1 MVRLI
6 NFLAKDEIET
16 ALLASISSG
25 KFNDAQE
32 FLEHLIKNYYAE
44 LKFGMAATDIKNEW
58 DQPLTLIDD
67 KTEDMLKGI
76 VREARIL
83 CTLASS
89 KQGEDKKKEYI
100 EIKNLSQ
107 ADTYREN
114 HAGLIYHWQ
123 NRILPIK
130 FILTVLGAMIISKKT
145 AMITLDQLQ
154 EAVIS
159 DTESFRKKIEGFF
172 KYKSRD
178 ATKDDFIFDEKMWP
192 STLTGFPLLITQA
205 PWEKPKAEERKPT
218 QVHRSRKR
226 FCEHFLG
233 RYIDVKKRKT
243 LVHDDKSIMGM
254 AGACFE
260 MGLLEGYKQTT
271 SREIIILPTKLGL
284 AFLCENNPMLNYI
297 YDNKKLPAR
306 RFSKYEKTLFK
317 HHILPRFKLE
327 KEIIAEL
334 FKKKEIESTKEL
346 QKIFQEKQRKFL
358 ENLLQKELDTKIKF
372 TYKQIKDEVME
383 KHTKSLIA
391 DYIHRGHAKKPL
403 IIKELWVELEF
414 RDKGI
419 GKDDQ
424 KKITES
430 FNDWVHYAL
439 VYQKSHVI
447 VMVSRLTELGF
458 CKKSNTKPTT
468 YTFLADDW
476 GDVDRYSAKFK
487 GIESLV

>member
-1 MVRLI
+1 
-6 NFLAKDEIET
+6 
-16 ALLASISSG
+16 
-25 KFNDAQE
+25 
-32 FLEHLIKNYYAE
+32 
-44 LKFGMAATDIKNEW
+44 
-58 DQPLTLIDD
+58 
-67 KTEDMLKGI
+67 
-76 VREARIL
+76 
-83 CTLASS
+83 
-89 KQGEDKKKEYI
+89 
-100 EIKNLSQ
+100 
-107 ADTYREN
+107 
-114 HAGLIYHWQ
+114 
-123 NRILPIK
+123 
-130 FILTVLGAMIISKKT
+130 
-145 AMITLDQLQ
+145 MITLDQLQ

-172 KYKSRD
+172 KYPSRD
-178 ATKDDFIFDEKMWP
+178 STQDDFIFDKKMWR
-192 STLTGFPLLITQA
+192 STLTGFPLLITLA
-205 PWEKPKAEERKPT
+205 PWEKPKDEGRKPT
-218 QVHRSRKR
+218 QIHRSRKR

-260 MGLLEGYKQTT
+260 MGLLKGYKQTT

-306 RFSKYEKTLFK
+306 RFSKYEKALFK

-334 FKKKEIESTKEL
+334 FKKKEIKSTNVL
-346 QKIFQEKQRKFL
+346 QRIFHEKQRKFL
-358 ENLLQKELDTKIKF
+358 EKLLIDELGVKNDTIKF
-372 TYKQIKDEVME
+372 TY
-383 KHTKSLIA
+383 TKPSEPLILES
-391 DYIHRGHAKKPL
+391 DYINLVTENVTVK
-403 IIKELWVELEF
+403 LEF
-414 RDKGI
+414 TNKTVRA
-419 GKDDQ
+419 DDQ

-476 GDVDRYSAKFK
+476 DDVDHYSAKFK

>member
-6 NFLAKDEIET
+6 NFRAEDEIET

-67 KTEDMLKGI
+67 KTEDVLKGI
-76 VREARIL
+76 VREARIHID
-83 CTLASS
+83 SE
-89 KQGEDKKKEYI
+89 EDKGKKYI

-123 NRILPIK
+123 NRIFPIK
-130 FILTVLGAMIISKKT
+130 FILTVLGAMIVTKKT
-145 AMITLDQLQ
+145 AMITLDELQ

-172 KYKSRD
+172 KYPSRD
-178 ATKDDFIFDEKMWP
+178 STQDDFIFDKKMWR
-192 STLTGFPLLITQA
+192 STLTGFPLLITPA
-205 PWEKPKAEERKPT
+205 PWEKPKDEGRKPT
-218 QVHRSRKR
+218 QIHRSRKR

-260 MGLLEGYKQTT
+260 MGLLKGYKQTT

-306 RFSKYEKTLFK
+306 RFSKYEKALFK

-334 FKKKEIESTKEL
+334 FKKKEIESTNEL
-346 QKIFQEKQRKFL
+346 QRIFHEKQRKFL
-358 ENLLQKELDTKIKF
+358 EKLLVDELGVKKDTIKF
-372 TYKQIKDEVME
+372 TY
-383 KHTKSLIA
+383 TKPSEPLILES
-391 DYIHRGHAKKPL
+391 DYINLVEEKTTAK
-403 IIKELWVELEF
+403 LEF
-414 RDKGI
+414 TNKTVRA
-419 GKDDQ
+419 DDQ

-458 CKKSNTKPTT
+458 CKKSNTKPTIF
-468 YTFLADDW
+468 TFLADDW
-476 GDVDRYSAKFK
+476 ADVDRHSARFK
-487 GIESLV
+487 EIESLV

>member
-6 NFLAKDEIET
+6 NFRAEDEIET
-16 ALLASISSG
+16 ALLAGQRMG
-25 KFNDAQE
+25 KFKDAQE

-67 KTEDMLKGI
+67 KTKDMLKKI
-76 VREARIL
+76 VLEAHNHID
-83 CTLASS
+83 SE
-89 KQGEDKKKEYI
+89 EDKEKKYQ

-130 FILTVLGAMIISKKT
+130 FILTVLGAMIVTKKT

-159 DTESFRKKIEGFF
+159 DTESFRKKVEGFF

-178 ATKDDFIFDEKMWP
+178 STKDDLILDEKTWP
-192 STLTGFPLLITQA
+192 SILTGFPLLITPA
-205 PWEKPKAEERKPT
+205 PWEKPKAEGRKPT

-233 RYIDVKKRKT
+233 RHIDVKRRKT
-243 LVHDDKSIMGM
+243 WFHDEKPIMGM

-260 MGLLEGYKQTT
+260 MGLLKGYKQTT

-297 YDNKKLPAR
+297 YDNKKLPRR
-306 RFSKYEKTLFK
+306 RFSKYEKALFK
-317 HHILPRFKLE
+317 HHILPRFELE
-327 KEIIAEL
+327 KEIIDDL
-334 FKKKEIESTKEL
+334 FKKKEIKSTKEL

-358 ENLLQKELDTKIKF
+358 ENLLQKEHRIKTEF
-372 TYKQIKDEVME
+372 VYKR
-383 KHTKSLIA
+383 LNA
-391 DYIHRGHAKKPL
+391 DGTE
-403 IIKELWVELEF
+403 IIDDKNYDWVELDF
-414 RDKGI
+414 RDTGI
-419 GKDDQ
+419 GKDEQ
-424 KKITES
+424 EKIMKS

-476 GDVDRYSAKFK
+476 ADIEHHSARFK
-487 GIESLV
+487 EIESLV

>member
-6 NFLAKDEIET
+6 NFRAEDEIET

-67 KTEDMLKGI
+67 KTEDVLKGI
-76 VREARIL
+76 VREARSHID
-83 CTLASS
+83 SE
-89 KQGEDKKKEYI
+89 EDKGKKYI

-130 FILTVLGAMIISKKT
+130 FILTVLGAMIVTKKT
-145 AMITLDQLQ
+145 AMITLDELQ

-172 KYKSRD
+172 KYPSRD
-178 ATKDDFIFDEKMWP
+178 STQDDFIFDKKMWR

-205 PWEKPKAEERKPT
+205 PWEKPKAEGRKPT

-260 MGLLEGYKQTT
+260 MGLLKGYKQTT

-306 RFSKYEKTLFK
+306 RFSKYEKALFK

-334 FKKKEIESTKEL
+334 FKKKEIKSTNEL
-346 QKIFQEKQRKFL
+346 QRIFHEKQRKFL
-358 ENLLQKELDTKIKF
+358 EKLLVDELGVKKDTIKF
-372 TYKQIKDEVME
+372 TY
-383 KHTKSLIA
+383 TKPSEPSILES
-391 DYIHRGHAKKPL
+391 DYINLVEEKTTAK
-403 IIKELWVELEF
+403 LEF
-414 RDKGI
+414 TNKTVRA
-419 GKDDQ
+419 DDQ

-458 CKKSNTKPTT
+458 CKKSNTKPTIF
-468 YTFLADDW
+468 TFLADDW
-476 GDVDRYSAKFK
+476 ADVDRHSARFK
-487 GIESLV
+487 EIESLV

>member
-6 NFLAKDEIET
+6 NFRAEDEIET

-32 FLEHLIKNYYAE
+32 FLEHLVKNYYAE

-67 KTEDMLKGI
+67 KTEDVLKGI
-76 VREARIL
+76 VREAYSHIDNE
-83 CTLASS
+83 
-89 KQGEDKKKEYI
+89 EDKGKKYI

-123 NRILPIK
+123 NRIFPIK
-130 FILTVLGAMIISKKT
+130 FILTVLGAMIVTKKT
-145 AMITLDQLQ
+145 AMITLDELQ

-172 KYKSRD
+172 KYPSRD
-178 ATKDDFIFDEKMWP
+178 STQDDFIFDKKMWR
-192 STLTGFPLLITQA
+192 STLTGFPLLITPA
-205 PWEKPKAEERKPT
+205 PWEKPKDEGRKPT
-218 QVHRSRKR
+218 QIHRSRKR

-260 MGLLEGYKQTT
+260 MGLLKGYKQNT

-306 RFSKYEKTLFK
+306 RFSKYEKALFK

-334 FKKKEIESTKEL
+334 FKKKEIKSTNEL
-346 QKIFQEKQRKFL
+346 QRIFHEKQRKFL
-358 ENLLQKELDTKIKF
+358 EKLLVDELGVKKDTIKF
-372 TYKQIKDEVME
+372 TYTEPSE
-383 KHTKSLIA
+383 PLILEN
-391 DYIHRGHAKKPL
+391 DYINLVEEKTTAK
-403 IIKELWVELEF
+403 LEF
-414 RDKGI
+414 TNKTVRA
-419 GKDDQ
+419 DDQ

-458 CKKSNTKPTT
+458 CKKSNTKPTIF
-468 YTFLADDW
+468 TFLADDW
-476 GDVDRYSAKFK
+476 ADVDRHSARFK
-487 GIESLV
+487 EIESLV

>member
-6 NFLAKDEIET
+6 NFRAEDEIET

-67 KTEDMLKGI
+67 KTEDVLKGI
-76 VREARIL
+76 VREARSHID
-83 CTLASS
+83 SEEN
-89 KQGEDKKKEYI
+89 KGKKYI

-130 FILTVLGAMIISKKT
+130 FILTVLGAMIITKKT
-145 AMITLDQLQ
+145 AMITIDQLQ

-172 KYKSRD
+172 KYPSRD
-178 ATKDDFIFDEKMWP
+178 STQDDFIFDKKMWR
-192 STLTGFPLLITQA
+192 STLTGFPLLITPA
-205 PWEKPKAEERKPT
+205 PWEKPKDEGRKPT
-218 QVHRSRKR
+218 QIHRSRKR

-260 MGLLEGYKQTT
+260 MGLLKGYKQTT

-306 RFSKYEKTLFK
+306 RFSKYEKALFK
-317 HHILPRFKLE
+317 HYILPRFKLE

-334 FKKKEIESTKEL
+334 FKKKEIKSTNEL
-346 QKIFQEKQRKFL
+346 QRIFHEKQRKFL
-358 ENLLQKELDTKIKF
+358 EKLLVDELGVKKDTIKF
-372 TYKQIKDEVME
+372 TYTKPSEPSIQESDHINLIEE
-383 KHTKSLIA
+383 KTT
-391 DYIHRGHAKKPL
+391 AK
-403 IIKELWVELEF
+403 LEF
-414 RDKGI
+414 TNKTVRA
-419 GKDDQ
+419 DDQ

-458 CKKSNTKPTT
+458 CKKSNTKPTIF
-468 YTFLADDW
+468 TFLADDW
-476 GDVDRYSAKFK
+476 ADVDRHSARFK

>member
-6 NFLAKDEIET
+6 NFRAEDEIET

-67 KTEDMLKGI
+67 KTEDVLKGI
-76 VREARIL
+76 VREAHSHID
-83 CTLASS
+83 SEEN
-89 KQGEDKKKEYI
+89 KGKKYI

-123 NRILPIK
+123 NRIFPIK
-130 FILTVLGAMIISKKT
+130 FILTVLGAMIVTKKT
-145 AMITLDQLQ
+145 AMITLDELQ

-172 KYKSRD
+172 KYPSRD
-178 ATKDDFIFDEKMWP
+178 STQDDFIFDKKMWR
-192 STLTGFPLLITQA
+192 STLTGFPLLITPA
-205 PWEKPKAEERKPT
+205 PWEKPKDEGRKPT
-218 QVHRSRKR
+218 QIHRSRKR

-306 RFSKYEKTLFK
+306 RFSKYEKALFK

-346 QKIFQEKQRKFL
+346 QKIFQ
-358 ENLLQKELDTKIKF
+358 
-372 TYKQIKDEVME
+372 
-383 KHTKSLIA
+383 S
-391 DYIHRGHAKKPL
+391 
-403 IIKELWVELEF
+403 
-414 RDKGI
+414 
-419 GKDDQ
+419 
-424 KKITES
+424 
-430 FNDWVHYAL
+430 
-439 VYQKSHVI
+439 
-447 VMVSRLTELGF
+447 
-458 CKKSNTKPTT
+458 
-468 YTFLADDW
+468 
-476 GDVDRYSAKFK
+476 
-487 GIESLV
+487 

>member
-6 NFLAKDEIET
+6 NFRAEDEIET

-67 KTEDMLKGI
+67 KTEDVLKGI
-76 VREARIL
+76 VREARSHID
-83 CTLASS
+83 SEEN
-89 KQGEDKKKEYI
+89 KGKKYI

-130 FILTVLGAMIISKKT
+130 FILTVLGAMIVTKKT
-145 AMITLDQLQ
+145 AMITLDELQ

-172 KYKSRD
+172 KYPSRD
-178 ATKDDFIFDEKMWP
+178 STQDDFIFDKKMWR
-192 STLTGFPLLITQA
+192 STLTGFPLLITPA
-205 PWEKPKAEERKPT
+205 PWEKPKDEGRKPT
-218 QVHRSRKR
+218 QIHRSRKR

-260 MGLLEGYKQTT
+260 MGLLKGYKQTT

-334 FKKKEIESTKEL
+334 FKKKEIKSTNEL
-346 QKIFQEKQRKFL
+346 QRIFHEKQRKFL
-358 ENLLQKELDTKIKF
+358 EKLLVDELGVKKDTIKF
-372 TYKQIKDEVME
+372 TY
-383 KHTKSLIA
+383 TKPSEPSILES
-391 DYIHRGHAKKPL
+391 DYINLVTENVTVK
-403 IIKELWVELEF
+403 LEF
-414 RDKGI
+414 TNKAVRADA
-419 GKDDQ
+419 Q

-430 FNDWVHYAL
+430 FNDWVYYAL

-458 CKKSNTKPTT
+458 CKKSNTKPTIF
-468 YTFLADDW
+468 TFLADDW
-476 GDVDRYSAKFK
+476 ADVDRHSAKFK

>member
-6 NFLAKDEIET
+6 NFRAEDEIET

-67 KTEDMLKGI
+67 KTEDVLKGI
-76 VREARIL
+76 VREARSHID
-83 CTLASS
+83 SE
-89 KQGEDKKKEYI
+89 EDKGKKYI

-130 FILTVLGAMIISKKT
+130 FILTVLGAMIVTKKT
-145 AMITLDQLQ
+145 AMITLDELQ

-172 KYKSRD
+172 KYPSRD
-178 ATKDDFIFDEKMWP
+178 STQDDFIFDKKMWR
-192 STLTGFPLLITQA
+192 STLTGFPLLITPA
-205 PWEKPKAEERKPT
+205 PWEKPKDEGRKPT
-218 QVHRSRKR
+218 QIHRSRKR

-260 MGLLEGYKQTT
+260 MGLLKGYKQTT

-306 RFSKYEKTLFK
+306 RFSKYEKALFK

-334 FKKKEIESTKEL
+334 FKKKEIKSTNEL
-346 QKIFQEKQRKFL
+346 QRIFHEKQRKFL
-358 ENLLQKELDTKIKF
+358 EKLLVDELGVKKDTIKF
-372 TYKQIKDEVME
+372 TY
-383 KHTKSLIA
+383 TKPSEPLILES
-391 DYIHRGHAKKPL
+391 DYINLVEEKTTAK
-403 IIKELWVELEF
+403 LEF
-414 RDKGI
+414 TNKTVRA
-419 GKDDQ
+419 DDQ

-458 CKKSNTKPTT
+458 CKKSNTKPTIF
-468 YTFLADDW
+468 TFLADDW
-476 GDVDRYSAKFK
+476 ADVDRHSAKFK

>member
-6 NFLAKDEIET
+6 NFRAEDEIET

-67 KTEDMLKGI
+67 KTEDVLKGI
-76 VREARIL
+76 VREAHSHIDNE
-83 CTLASS
+83 
-89 KQGEDKKKEYI
+89 EDKGKKYI

-130 FILTVLGAMIISKKT
+130 FILTVLGAMIVTKKT
-145 AMITLDQLQ
+145 AMITLDELQ

-172 KYKSRD
+172 KYPSRD
-178 ATKDDFIFDEKMWP
+178 STQDDFIFDKKMWR
-192 STLTGFPLLITQA
+192 STLTGFPLLITPA
-205 PWEKPKAEERKPT
+205 PWEKPKDEGRKPT
-218 QVHRSRKR
+218 QIHRSRKR

-260 MGLLEGYKQTT
+260 MGLLKGYKQTT

-306 RFSKYEKTLFK
+306 RFSKYEKALFK

-334 FKKKEIESTKEL
+334 FKKKEIKSTNEL
-346 QKIFQEKQRKFL
+346 QRIFHEKQRKFL
-358 ENLLQKELDTKIKF
+358 EKLLVDELGVKKDTIKF
-372 TYKQIKDEVME
+372 TY
-383 KHTKSLIA
+383 TKPSEPLILES
-391 DYIHRGHAKKPL
+391 DYINLIEEKTTAK
-403 IIKELWVELEF
+403 LEF
-414 RDKGI
+414 TNKTVRA
-419 GKDDQ
+419 DDQ

-458 CKKSNTKPTT
+458 CKKSNTKPTIF
-468 YTFLADDW
+468 TFLADDW
-476 GDVDRYSAKFK
+476 ADVDRHSARFK

>member
-6 NFLAKDEIET
+6 NFRAEDEIET

-67 KTEDMLKGI
+67 KTEDVLKGI
-76 VREARIL
+76 VREAHSHID
-83 CTLASS
+83 S
-89 KQGEDKKKEYI
+89 EEKKGKKYI

-130 FILTVLGAMIISKKT
+130 FILTVLGAMIVTKKT
-145 AMITLDQLQ
+145 AMITLDELQ

-172 KYKSRD
+172 KYPSRD
-178 ATKDDFIFDEKMWP
+178 STQDDFIFDKKMWR
-192 STLTGFPLLITQA
+192 STLTGFPLLITPA
-205 PWEKPKAEERKPT
+205 PWEKPKDEGRKPT
-218 QVHRSRKR
+218 QIHRSRKR

-260 MGLLEGYKQTT
+260 MGLLKGYKQTT

-306 RFSKYEKTLFK
+306 RFSKYEKVLFK

-334 FKKKEIESTKEL
+334 FKKKEIESTNEL
-346 QKIFQEKQRKFL
+346 QRIFHEKQRKFL
-358 ENLLQKELDTKIKF
+358 EELLVDELGVKKDTIKF
-372 TYKQIKDEVME
+372 TY
-383 KHTKSLIA
+383 TKPSEPSILES
-391 DYIHRGHAKKPL
+391 DYINLVEEKTTAK
-403 IIKELWVELEF
+403 LEF
-414 RDKGI
+414 TNKTVRA
-419 GKDDQ
+419 DDQ

-430 FNDWVHYAL
+430 FNDWFHYAL

-458 CKKSNTKPTT
+458 CKKSNTKPTIF
-468 YTFLADDW
+468 TFLADDW
-476 GDVDRYSAKFK
+476 ADVDRHSARFK

>member
-6 NFLAKDEIET
+6 NFRAEDEIET

-67 KTEDMLKGI
+67 KTEDVLKGI
-76 VREARIL
+76 VREARSHID
-83 CTLASS
+83 SEEN
-89 KQGEDKKKEYI
+89 KGKKYI

-130 FILTVLGAMIISKKT
+130 FILTVLGAMIVTKKT
-145 AMITLDQLQ
+145 AMITIDQLQ

-172 KYKSRD
+172 KYPSRD
-178 ATKDDFIFDEKMWP
+178 STQDDFIFDKKMWR
-192 STLTGFPLLITQA
+192 STLTGFPLLITPA
-205 PWEKPKAEERKPT
+205 PWEKPKDEGRKPT
-218 QVHRSRKR
+218 QIHRSRKR

-260 MGLLEGYKQTT
+260 MGLLKGYKQTT

-306 RFSKYEKTLFK
+306 RFSKYEKALFK

-334 FKKKEIESTKEL
+334 FKKKEIKSTNEL
-346 QKIFQEKQRKFL
+346 QRIFHEKQRKFL
-358 ENLLQKELDTKIKF
+358 EKLLVDELGVKKDTIKF
-372 TYKQIKDEVME
+372 TY
-383 KHTKSLIA
+383 TKPSEPSILES
-391 DYIHRGHAKKPL
+391 DYINLIEEKTTAK
-403 IIKELWVELEF
+403 LEF
-414 RDKGI
+414 TNKTVRA
-419 GKDDQ
+419 DDQ

-458 CKKSNTKPTT
+458 CKKSNTKPTIF
-468 YTFLADDW
+468 TFLADDW
-476 GDVDRYSAKFK
+476 ADVDRHSAKFK
-487 GIESLV
+487 EIESLV

>member
-6 NFLAKDEIET
+6 NFRAEDEIET

-67 KTEDMLKGI
+67 KTEDVLKGI
-76 VREARIL
+76 VREARSHID
-83 CTLASS
+83 SE
-89 KQGEDKKKEYI
+89 EDKGKKYI

-130 FILTVLGAMIISKKT
+130 FILTVLGAMIVTKKT
-145 AMITLDQLQ
+145 AMITLDELQ

-172 KYKSRD
+172 KYPSRD
-178 ATKDDFIFDEKMWP
+178 STQDDFIFDKKMWR
-192 STLTGFPLLITQA
+192 STLTGFPLLITPA
-205 PWEKPKAEERKPT
+205 PWEKPKDEGRKPT
-218 QVHRSRKR
+218 QIHRSRKR

-260 MGLLEGYKQTT
+260 MGLLKGYKQTT

-306 RFSKYEKTLFK
+306 RFSKYEKALFK

-334 FKKKEIESTKEL
+334 FKKKEIKSTNEL
-346 QKIFQEKQRKFL
+346 QRIFHEKQRKFL
-358 ENLLQKELDTKIKF
+358 EKLLVDELGVKKDTIKF
-372 TYKQIKDEVME
+372 TY
-383 KHTKSLIA
+383 TKPSEPLILES
-391 DYIHRGHAKKPL
+391 DYINLVEEKTTAK
-403 IIKELWVELEF
+403 LEF
-414 RDKGI
+414 TNKTVRA
-419 GKDDQ
+419 DDQ

-430 FNDWVHYAL
+430 FNDCVHYAL

-458 CKKSNTKPTT
+458 CKKSNTKPTIF
-468 YTFLADDW
+468 TFLADDW
-476 GDVDRYSAKFK
+476 ADVDRHSARFK
-487 GIESLV
+487 EIESLV

>member
-6 NFLAKDEIET
+6 NFRAEDEIET

-67 KTEDMLKGI
+67 KTEDVLKGI
-76 VREARIL
+76 VREARGHID
-83 CTLASS
+83 SEEN
-89 KQGEDKKKEYI
+89 KGKKYI

-123 NRILPIK
+123 NRIFPIK
-130 FILTVLGAMIISKKT
+130 FILTVLGAMIVTKKT
-145 AMITLDQLQ
+145 AMITLDELQ

-159 DTESFRKKIEGFF
+159 DTESFRKKIEGFY
-172 KYKSRD
+172 KYPSID
-178 ATKDDFIFDEKMWP
+178 STQDDFTFDKKMWR
-192 STLTGFPLLITQA
+192 SALTGFPLLITPA
-205 PWEKPKAEERKPT
+205 PWEKPKDEGRKPT
-218 QVHRSRKR
+218 QIHRSRKR

-260 MGLLEGYKQTT
+260 MGLLKGYKQTT

-334 FKKKEIESTKEL
+334 FKKKEIKSTKEL

-358 ENLLQKELDTKIKF
+358 EKLLIDELGVKKDTIKF
-372 TYKQIKDEVME
+372 TYTKTSGASILESRHINLITE
-383 KHTKSLIA
+383 KVV
-391 DYIHRGHAKKPL
+391 AK
-403 IIKELWVELEF
+403 LEF
-414 RDKGI
+414 RDKEI

-430 FNDWVHYAL
+430 FNDWVRYAL

-458 CKKSNTKPTT
+458 CKKSNTKPTIF
-468 YTFLADDW
+468 TFLADDW
-476 GDVDRYSAKFK
+476 ADVDRHSARFK

>member
-6 NFLAKDEIET
+6 NFRAEDEIET

-67 KTEDMLKGI
+67 KTEDVLKGI
-76 VREARIL
+76 VREARSHID
-83 CTLASS
+83 SE
-89 KQGEDKKKEYI
+89 EDKGKKYI

-130 FILTVLGAMIISKKT
+130 FILTVLGAMIVTKKT
-145 AMITLDQLQ
+145 AMITIDQLQ

-172 KYKSRD
+172 KYPSRD
-178 ATKDDFIFDEKMWP
+178 STQDDFIFDKKMWR
-192 STLTGFPLLITQA
+192 STLTGFPLLITPA
-205 PWEKPKAEERKPT
+205 PWEKPKDEGRKPT
-218 QVHRSRKR
+218 QIHRSRKR

-260 MGLLEGYKQTT
+260 MGLLKGYKQTT

-334 FKKKEIESTKEL
+334 FKKKEIKSTNEL
-346 QKIFQEKQRKFL
+346 QRIFHEKQRKFL
-358 ENLLQKELDTKIKF
+358 EKLLVDELGVKKDTIKF
-372 TYKQIKDEVME
+372 TY
-383 KHTKSLIA
+383 TKPSEPLILES
-391 DYIHRGHAKKPL
+391 DYINLIEEKTTAK
-403 IIKELWVELEF
+403 LEF
-414 RDKGI
+414 TNKTVRA
-419 GKDDQ
+419 DDQ

-458 CKKSNTKPTT
+458 CKKSNTKPTIF
-468 YTFLADDW
+468 TFLADDW
-476 GDVDRYSAKFK
+476 ADVDRHSARFK
-487 GIESLV
+487 EIESLV

>member
-6 NFLAKDEIET
+6 NFRAEDEIET

-67 KTEDMLKGI
+67 KTEDVLKGI
-76 VREARIL
+76 VREAYSHIDNE
-83 CTLASS
+83 
-89 KQGEDKKKEYI
+89 EDKGKKYI

-130 FILTVLGAMIISKKT
+130 FILTVLGAMIVTKKT
-145 AMITLDQLQ
+145 AMITLDELQ

-172 KYKSRD
+172 KYPSRD
-178 ATKDDFIFDEKMWP
+178 STQDDFIFDKKMWR
-192 STLTGFPLLITQA
+192 STLTGFPLLITPA
-205 PWEKPKAEERKPT
+205 PWEKPKDEGRKPT
-218 QVHRSRKR
+218 QIHRSRKR

-233 RYIDVKKRKT
+233 RYIDIKKRKT

-260 MGLLEGYKQTT
+260 MGLLKGYKQTT

-334 FKKKEIESTKEL
+334 FKKKEIKSTNEL
-346 QKIFQEKQRKFL
+346 QRIFHEKQRKFL
-358 ENLLQKELDTKIKF
+358 EKLLIDELGVKNDTIKF
-372 TYKQIKDEVME
+372 TY
-383 KHTKSLIA
+383 TKPSEPLILES
-391 DYIHRGHAKKPL
+391 DYINLVEEKTTAK
-403 IIKELWVELEF
+403 LEF
-414 RDKGI
+414 TNKTVRA
-419 GKDDQ
+419 DDQ

-476 GDVDRYSAKFK
+476 GSVDRYSAKFK

>member
-6 NFLAKDEIET
+6 NFRAEDEIET

-67 KTEDMLKGI
+67 KTEDVLKGI
-76 VREARIL
+76 VREARGHID
-83 CTLASS
+83 SEEN
-89 KQGEDKKKEYI
+89 KGKKYI

-123 NRILPIK
+123 NRIFPIK
-130 FILTVLGAMIISKKT
+130 FILTVLGAMIVTKKT
-145 AMITLDQLQ
+145 AMITLDELQ

-172 KYKSRD
+172 KYPSRD
-178 ATKDDFIFDEKMWP
+178 STQDDFIFDKKMWR
-192 STLTGFPLLITQA
+192 STLTGFPLLITPA
-205 PWEKPKAEERKPT
+205 PWEKPKDEGRKPT
-218 QVHRSRKR
+218 QIHRSRKR

-260 MGLLEGYKQTT
+260 MGLLKGYKQTT

-297 YDNKKLPAR
+297 YDDKKLPAR
-306 RFSKYEKTLFK
+306 RFSKYEKALFK

-334 FKKKEIESTKEL
+334 FKKKEIESTNEL
-346 QKIFQEKQRKFL
+346 QRIFHEKQRKFL
-358 ENLLQKELDTKIKF
+358 EKLLIDELGVKKDTIKF
-372 TYKQIKDEVME
+372 TYTKTSGASILESRHINLITE
-383 KHTKSLIA
+383 KVV
-391 DYIHRGHAKKPL
+391 AK
-403 IIKELWVELEF
+403 LEF
-414 RDKGI
+414 RDKEI

-430 FNDWVHYAL
+430 FNDWVRYAL

-458 CKKSNTKPTT
+458 CKKSNTKPTIF
-468 YTFLADDW
+468 TFLADDW
-476 GDVDRYSAKFK
+476 ADVDRHSARFK
-487 GIESLV
+487 EIESLV

>member
-6 NFLAKDEIET
+6 NFRAEDEIET

-67 KTEDMLKGI
+67 KTEDVLKGI
-76 VREARIL
+76 VREARSHID
-83 CTLASS
+83 SE
-89 KQGEDKKKEYI
+89 EDKGKKYI

-130 FILTVLGAMIISKKT
+130 FILTVLGAMIVTKKT
-145 AMITLDQLQ
+145 AMITIDQLQ

-172 KYKSRD
+172 KYPSRD
-178 ATKDDFIFDEKMWP
+178 STQDDFIFDKKMWR
-192 STLTGFPLLITQA
+192 STLTGFPLLITPA
-205 PWEKPKAEERKPT
+205 PWEKPKDEGRKPT
-218 QVHRSRKR
+218 QIHRSRKR

-260 MGLLEGYKQTT
+260 MGLLKGYKQTT

-306 RFSKYEKTLFK
+306 RFSKYEKALFK

-334 FKKKEIESTKEL
+334 FKKKEIKSTNEL
-346 QKIFQEKQRKFL
+346 QRIFHEKQRKFL
-358 ENLLQKELDTKIKF
+358 EKLLVDELGVKKDTIKF
-372 TYKQIKDEVME
+372 TY
-383 KHTKSLIA
+383 TKPSEPLILES
-391 DYIHRGHAKKPL
+391 DYINLIEEKTTAK
-403 IIKELWVELEF
+403 LEF
-414 RDKGI
+414 TNKTVRA
-419 GKDDQ
+419 DDQ

-458 CKKSNTKPTT
+458 CKKSNTKPTIF
-468 YTFLADDW
+468 TFLADDW
-476 GDVDRYSAKFK
+476 ADVDRHSARFK
-487 GIESLV
+487 EIESLV

>member
-6 NFLAKDEIET
+6 NFRAEDEIET

-67 KTEDMLKGI
+67 KTEDVLKGI
-76 VREARIL
+76 VREARSHID
-83 CTLASS
+83 SEEN
-89 KQGEDKKKEYI
+89 KGEKYI

-123 NRILPIK
+123 NRIFPIK
-130 FILTVLGAMIISKKT
+130 FILTVLGAMIVTRKT

-172 KYKSRD
+172 KYRD
-178 ATKDDFIFDEKMWP
+178 STQDDFIFDKKMWR
-192 STLTGFPLLITQA
+192 STLTGFPLLITPA
-205 PWEKPKAEERKPT
+205 PWEKPKDEGRKPT
-218 QVHRSRKR
+218 QIHRSRKR

-233 RYIDVKKRKT
+233 RHIDVKKRKT

-260 MGLLEGYKQTT
+260 MGLLKGYKQTT

-306 RFSKYEKTLFK
+306 RFSKYEKALFK

-334 FKKKEIESTKEL
+334 FKKKEIESTNEL
-346 QKIFQEKQRKFL
+346 QRIFHEKQRKFL
-358 ENLLQKELDTKIKF
+358 EKLLVDELGVKKDTIKF
-372 TYKQIKDEVME
+372 TY
-383 KHTKSLIA
+383 TKPSDDRSRILEN
-391 DYIHRGHAKKPL
+391 DYINLVEEKTTAK
-403 IIKELWVELEF
+403 LEF
-414 RDKGI
+414 TNKTVRADA
-419 GKDDQ
+419 Q

-458 CKKSNTKPTT
+458 CKKSNTKPTIF
-468 YTFLADDW
+468 TFLADDW
-476 GDVDRYSAKFK
+476 ADVDRHSARFK
-487 GIESLV
+487 EIESLV

>member
-6 NFLAKDEIET
+6 NFRAEDEIET

-67 KTEDMLKGI
+67 KTEDVLKGI
-76 VREARIL
+76 VREARSHID
-83 CTLASS
+83 SEEN
-89 KQGEDKKKEYI
+89 KGKKYI

-130 FILTVLGAMIISKKT
+130 FILTVLGAMIVTKKT
-145 AMITLDQLQ
+145 AMITLDELQ

-172 KYKSRD
+172 KYPSRD
-178 ATKDDFIFDEKMWP
+178 STQDDFIFDKKMWR
-192 STLTGFPLLITQA
+192 STLTGFPLLITPA
-205 PWEKPKAEERKPT
+205 PWEKPKDEGRKPT
-218 QVHRSRKR
+218 QIHRSRKR

-233 RYIDVKKRKT
+233 RHIDVKKRKT

-260 MGLLEGYKQTT
+260 MGLLKGYKQTT

-306 RFSKYEKTLFK
+306 RFSKYEKALFK

-334 FKKKEIESTKEL
+334 FKKKEIKSTNEL
-346 QKIFQEKQRKFL
+346 QRIFHEKQRKFL
-358 ENLLQKELDTKIKF
+358 EKLLVDELGVKKDTIKF
-372 TYKQIKDEVME
+372 TY
-383 KHTKSLIA
+383 TKPSEPLILEN
-391 DYIHRGHAKKPL
+391 DYINLVEEKTTAK
-403 IIKELWVELEF
+403 LEF
-414 RDKGI
+414 TNKTVRA
-419 GKDDQ
+419 DDQ

-476 GDVDRYSAKFK
+476 GSVDRYSAKFK

>member
-6 NFLAKDEIET
+6 NFRAEDEIET

-67 KTEDMLKGI
+67 KTEDVLKGI
-76 VREARIL
+76 VREARSHID
-83 CTLASS
+83 SE
-89 KQGEDKKKEYI
+89 EDKGKKYI

-130 FILTVLGAMIISKKT
+130 FILTVLGAMIVTKKT
-145 AMITLDQLQ
+145 AMITLDELQ

-172 KYKSRD
+172 KYPSRD
-178 ATKDDFIFDEKMWP
+178 STQDDFIFDKKMWR
-192 STLTGFPLLITQA
+192 STLTGFPLLITPA
-205 PWEKPKAEERKPT
+205 PWEKPKDEGRKPT
-218 QVHRSRKR
+218 QIHRSRKR

-260 MGLLEGYKQTT
+260 MGLLKGYKQTT

-306 RFSKYEKTLFK
+306 RFSKYEKALFK

-334 FKKKEIESTKEL
+334 FKKKEIESTNEL
-346 QKIFQEKQRKFL
+346 QRIFHEKQRKFL
-358 ENLLQKELDTKIKF
+358 EKLLVDELGVKKDTIKF
-372 TYKQIKDEVME
+372 TY
-383 KHTKSLIA
+383 TKPSEPLILES
-391 DYIHRGHAKKPL
+391 DYINLVEEKTTAK
-403 IIKELWVELEF
+403 LEF
-414 RDKGI
+414 TNKTVRA
-419 GKDDQ
+419 DDQ

-458 CKKSNTKPTT
+458 CKKSNTKPTIF
-468 YTFLADDW
+468 TFLADDW
-476 GDVDRYSAKFK
+476 ADVDRHSARFK

>member
-6 NFLAKDEIET
+6 NFRAEDEIET

-67 KTEDMLKGI
+67 KTEDVLKGI
-76 VREARIL
+76 VREARSHID
-83 CTLASS
+83 SE
-89 KQGEDKKKEYI
+89 EDKGKKYI

-130 FILTVLGAMIISKKT
+130 FILTVLGAMIITKKT
-145 AMITLDQLQ
+145 AMITIDQLQ

-172 KYKSRD
+172 KYPSRD
-178 ATKDDFIFDEKMWP
+178 STQDDFIFDKKMWR
-192 STLTGFPLLITQA
+192 STLTGFPLLITPA
-205 PWEKPKAEERKPT
+205 PWEKPKDEGRKPT
-218 QVHRSRKR
+218 QIHRSRKR

-260 MGLLEGYKQTT
+260 MGLLKGYKQTT

-306 RFSKYEKTLFK
+306 RFSKYEKALFK

-334 FKKKEIESTKEL
+334 FKKKEIKSTNEL
-346 QKIFQEKQRKFL
+346 QRIFHEKQRKFL
-358 ENLLQKELDTKIKF
+358 EKLLIDELGVKKDAIKF
-372 TYKQIKDEVME
+372 TY
-383 KHTKSLIA
+383 TKPSEPLILES
-391 DYIHRGHAKKPL
+391 DYINLVEEKTTAK
-403 IIKELWVELEF
+403 LEF
-414 RDKGI
+414 TNKTVRA
-419 GKDDQ
+419 DDQ

-430 FNDWVHYAL
+430 FNDRFHYAL

-458 CKKSNTKPTT
+458 CKKSNTKPTIF
-468 YTFLADDW
+468 TFLADDW
-476 GDVDRYSAKFK
+476 ADVDRHSAKFK

>member
-6 NFLAKDEIET
+6 NFRAEDEIET

-67 KTEDMLKGI
+67 KTEDVLKGI
-76 VREARIL
+76 VREARSHID
-83 CTLASS
+83 SEEN
-89 KQGEDKKKEYI
+89 KGKKYI

-130 FILTVLGAMIISKKT
+130 FILTVLGAMIVTKKT
-145 AMITLDQLQ
+145 AMITIDQLQ

-172 KYKSRD
+172 KYPSRD
-178 ATKDDFIFDEKMWP
+178 STQDDFIFDKKMWR
-192 STLTGFPLLITQA
+192 STLTGFPLLITPA
-205 PWEKPKAEERKPT
+205 PWEKPKDEGRKPT
-218 QVHRSRKR
+218 QIHRSRKR

-260 MGLLEGYKQTT
+260 MGLLKGYKQTT

-306 RFSKYEKTLFK
+306 RFSKYEKALFK

-327 KEIIAEL
+327 KEIIAEF
-334 FKKKEIESTKEL
+334 FKKKEVESTKEL
-346 QKIFQEKQRKFL
+346 QKIFHEKQRKFL
-358 ENLLQKELDTKIKF
+358 EKLLVDELGVKKDTIKF
-372 TYKQIKDEVME
+372 TYTKPSEPILESHHINLVEE
-383 KHTKSLIA
+383 KTT
-391 DYIHRGHAKKPL
+391 AK
-403 IIKELWVELEF
+403 LEF
-414 RDKGI
+414 TNKTVRA
-419 GKDDQ
+419 DDQ

-458 CKKSNTKPTT
+458 CKKSNTKPTIF
-468 YTFLADDW
+468 TFLADDW
-476 GDVDRYSAKFK
+476 ADVDRHSARFK

>member
-6 NFLAKDEIET
+6 NFRAEDEIET

-67 KTEDMLKGI
+67 KTEDVLKGI
-76 VREARIL
+76 VREARSHID
-83 CTLASS
+83 SE
-89 KQGEDKKKEYI
+89 EDKGKKYI

-130 FILTVLGAMIISKKT
+130 FILTVLGAMIVTRKT

-172 KYKSRD
+172 KYPSRD
-178 ATKDDFIFDEKMWP
+178 STQDDFIFDKKMWR
-192 STLTGFPLLITQA
+192 STLTGFPLLITPA
-205 PWEKPKAEERKPT
+205 PWEKPKDEGRKPT
-218 QVHRSRKR
+218 QIHRSRKR

-260 MGLLEGYKQTT
+260 MGLLKGYKQTT

-306 RFSKYEKTLFK
+306 RFSKYEKVLFK

-334 FKKKEIESTKEL
+334 FKKKEIESTNEL
-346 QKIFQEKQRKFL
+346 QRIFHEKQRKFL
-358 ENLLQKELDTKIKF
+358 EKLLVDELGVKKDTIKF
-372 TYKQIKDEVME
+372 TYTEPSE
-383 KHTKSLIA
+383 PLILES
-391 DYIHRGHAKKPL
+391 DYINLVTEKVTVK
-403 IIKELWVELEF
+403 LEF
-414 RDKGI
+414 TNKTVRA
-419 GKDDQ
+419 DDQ

-458 CKKSNTKPTT
+458 CKKSNTKPTIF
-468 YTFLADDW
+468 TFLADDW
-476 GDVDRYSAKFK
+476 ADVDRHSARFK
-487 GIESLV
+487 EIESLV

>member
-6 NFLAKDEIET
+6 NFRAEDEIET

-67 KTEDMLKGI
+67 KTEDVLKGI
-76 VREARIL
+76 VREARSHID
-83 CTLASS
+83 SEEN
-89 KQGEDKKKEYI
+89 KGKKYI

-130 FILTVLGAMIISKKT
+130 FILTVLGAMIVTKKT
-145 AMITLDQLQ
+145 AMITLDELQ

-172 KYKSRD
+172 KYPSRD
-178 ATKDDFIFDEKMWP
+178 STQDDFIFDKKMWR
-192 STLTGFPLLITQA
+192 STLTGFPLLITPA
-205 PWEKPKAEERKPT
+205 PWEKPKDEGRKPT
-218 QVHRSRKR
+218 QIHRSRKR

-260 MGLLEGYKQTT
+260 MGLLDGYKQTT

-306 RFSKYEKTLFK
+306 RFSKYEKALFK

-334 FKKKEIESTKEL
+334 FKKKEIKSTNEL
-346 QKIFQEKQRKFL
+346 QRIFHEKQRKFL
-358 ENLLQKELDTKIKF
+358 EKLLVDELGVKKDTIKF
-372 TYKQIKDEVME
+372 TY
-383 KHTKSLIA
+383 TKPSEPSILES
-391 DYIHRGHAKKPL
+391 DYINLIEEKTTAK
-403 IIKELWVELEF
+403 LEF
-414 RDKGI
+414 TNKTVRA
-419 GKDDQ
+419 DDQ

-458 CKKSNTKPTT
+458 CKKSNTKPTIF
-468 YTFLADDW
+468 TFLADDW
-476 GDVDRYSAKFK
+476 ADVDRHSARFK
-487 GIESLV
+487 EIESLV

>member
-6 NFLAKDEIET
+6 NFRAEDEIET

-67 KTEDMLKGI
+67 KTEDVLKGI
-76 VREARIL
+76 VREARSHID
-83 CTLASS
+83 SE
-89 KQGEDKKKEYI
+89 EDKGKEYI

-130 FILTVLGAMIISKKT
+130 FILTVLGAMIVTKKT
-145 AMITLDQLQ
+145 AMITLDELQ

-172 KYKSRD
+172 KYPSRD
-178 ATKDDFIFDEKMWP
+178 STQDDFIFDKKMWR
-192 STLTGFPLLITQA
+192 STLTGFPLLITPA
-205 PWEKPKAEERKPT
+205 PWEKPKDEGRKPT
-218 QVHRSRKR
+218 QIHRSRKR

-260 MGLLEGYKQTT
+260 MGLLKGYKQTT

-306 RFSKYEKTLFK
+306 RFSKYEKALFK

-334 FKKKEIESTKEL
+334 FKKKEIESTNEL
-346 QKIFQEKQRKFL
+346 QRIFHEKQRKFL
-358 ENLLQKELDTKIKF
+358 EKLLVDELGVKKDTIKF
-372 TYKQIKDEVME
+372 TY
-383 KHTKSLIA
+383 TKPSEPLILES
-391 DYIHRGHAKKPL
+391 DYINLVEEKTTAK
-403 IIKELWVELEF
+403 LEF
-414 RDKGI
+414 TNKTVRA
-419 GKDDQ
+419 DDQ

-458 CKKSNTKPTT
+458 CKKSNTKPTIF
-468 YTFLADDW
+468 TFLADDW
-476 GDVDRYSAKFK
+476 ADVDRYSARFK

>member
-6 NFLAKDEIET
+6 NFRAEDEIET

-67 KTEDMLKGI
+67 KTEDVLKGI
-76 VREARIL
+76 VREARSHID
-83 CTLASS
+83 S
-89 KQGEDKKKEYI
+89 EEKKGKKYI

-130 FILTVLGAMIISKKT
+130 FILTVLGAMIVTKKT
-145 AMITLDQLQ
+145 AMITLDELQ

-172 KYKSRD
+172 KYPSRD
-178 ATKDDFIFDEKMWP
+178 STQDDFIFDKKMWR
-192 STLTGFPLLITQA
+192 STLTGFPLLITPA
-205 PWEKPKAEERKPT
+205 PWEKPKDEGRKPT
-218 QVHRSRKR
+218 QIHRSRKR

-260 MGLLEGYKQTT
+260 MGLLKGYKQTT

-306 RFSKYEKTLFK
+306 RFSKYEKALFK

-334 FKKKEIESTKEL
+334 FKKKEIKSTNEL
-346 QKIFQEKQRKFL
+346 QRIFHEKQRKFL
-358 ENLLQKELDTKIKF
+358 EKLLVDELGVKKDTIKF
-372 TYKQIKDEVME
+372 TY
-383 KHTKSLIA
+383 TKPSEPSILES
-391 DYIHRGHAKKPL
+391 DYINLVEEKTTAK
-403 IIKELWVELEF
+403 LEF
-414 RDKGI
+414 TNKTVRA
-419 GKDDQ
+419 DDQ

-458 CKKSNTKPTT
+458 CKKSNTKPTIF
-468 YTFLADDW
+468 TFLADDW
-476 GDVDRYSAKFK
+476 ADVDRHSARFK
-487 GIESLV
+487 EIESLV

>member
-6 NFLAKDEIET
+6 NFRAEDEIET

-67 KTEDMLKGI
+67 KTEDVLKGI
-76 VREARIL
+76 VREARSHID
-83 CTLASS
+83 S
-89 KQGEDKKKEYI
+89 EEKKGKKYI

-130 FILTVLGAMIISKKT
+130 FILTVLGAMIVTKKT
-145 AMITLDQLQ
+145 AMITLDELQ

-172 KYKSRD
+172 KYPSRD
-178 ATKDDFIFDEKMWP
+178 STQDDFIFDKKMWR
-192 STLTGFPLLITQA
+192 STLTGFPLLITPA
-205 PWEKPKAEERKPT
+205 PWEKPKDEGRKPT
-218 QVHRSRKR
+218 QIHRSRKR

-260 MGLLEGYKQTT
+260 MGLLKGYKQTT

-306 RFSKYEKTLFK
+306 RFSKYEKALFK

-334 FKKKEIESTKEL
+334 FKKKEIKSTNEL
-346 QKIFQEKQRKFL
+346 QRIFHEKQRKFL
-358 ENLLQKELDTKIKF
+358 EKLLIDELGVKKDTIKF
-372 TYKQIKDEVME
+372 TY
-383 KHTKSLIA
+383 TKPSEPLILES
-391 DYIHRGHAKKPL
+391 DYINLVEEKTTAK
-403 IIKELWVELEF
+403 LEF
-414 RDKGI
+414 TNKTVRA
-419 GKDDQ
+419 DDQ

-458 CKKSNTKPTT
+458 CKKSNTKPTIF
-468 YTFLADDW
+468 TFLADDW
-476 GDVDRYSAKFK
+476 ADVDRHSARFK
-487 GIESLV
+487 EIESLV

>member
-76 VREARIL
+76 VREARNHID
-83 CTLASS
+83 SE
-89 KQGEDKKKEYI
+89 EDKGKKYI

-130 FILTVLGAMIISKKT
+130 FILTVLGAMIVTKKT
-145 AMITLDQLQ
+145 AMITLDELQ

-172 KYKSRD
+172 KYPSRD
-178 ATKDDFIFDEKMWP
+178 STQDDFIFDKKMWR
-192 STLTGFPLLITQA
+192 STLTGFPLLITPA
-205 PWEKPKAEERKPT
+205 PWEKPKDEGRKPT
-218 QVHRSRKR
+218 QIHRSRKR

-260 MGLLEGYKQTT
+260 MGLLDGYKQTT

-297 YDNKKLPAR
+297 YDDKKLPAR

-334 FKKKEIESTKEL
+334 FKKKEIESTNEL
-346 QKIFQEKQRKFL
+346 QRIFHEKQRKFL
-358 ENLLQKELDTKIKF
+358 EKLLVDELGVKKDTIKF
-372 TYKQIKDEVME
+372 TYTKPSEPSILESDHINLITE
-383 KHTKSLIA
+383 KVT
-391 DYIHRGHAKKPL
+391 AK
-403 IIKELWVELEF
+403 LEF
-414 RDKGI
+414 TNKAVRA
-419 GKDDQ
+419 DDQ

-458 CKKSNTKPTT
+458 CKKSNTKPTIF
-468 YTFLADDW
+468 TFLADDW
-476 GDVDRYSAKFK
+476 ADVDRHSAKFK

>member
-6 NFLAKDEIET
+6 NFRAEDEIET

-67 KTEDMLKGI
+67 KTEDVLKGI
-76 VREARIL
+76 VREANSHINNE
-83 CTLASS
+83 
-89 KQGEDKKKEYI
+89 EDKGKKYI

-123 NRILPIK
+123 NRIFPIK
-130 FILTVLGAMIISKKT
+130 FILTVLGAMIVTKKT
-145 AMITLDQLQ
+145 AMITIDQLQ

-172 KYKSRD
+172 KYPSRD
-178 ATKDDFIFDEKMWP
+178 STQDDFIFDKKMWR
-192 STLTGFPLLITQA
+192 STLTGFPLLITPA
-205 PWEKPKAEERKPT
+205 PWEKPKDEGRKPT
-218 QVHRSRKR
+218 QIHRSRKR

-260 MGLLEGYKQTT
+260 MGLLKGYKQTT

-306 RFSKYEKTLFK
+306 RFSKYEKALFK

-334 FKKKEIESTKEL
+334 FKKKEIKSTNEL
-346 QKIFQEKQRKFL
+346 QRIFHEKQRKFL
-358 ENLLQKELDTKIKF
+358 EKLLVDELGVKKDTIKF
-372 TYKQIKDEVME
+372 TY
-383 KHTKSLIA
+383 TKPSEPLILES
-391 DYIHRGHAKKPL
+391 DYINLIEEKTTAK
-403 IIKELWVELEF
+403 LEF
-414 RDKGI
+414 TNKTVRA
-419 GKDDQ
+419 DDQ

-458 CKKSNTKPTT
+458 CKKSNTKPTIF
-468 YTFLADDW
+468 TFLADDW
-476 GDVDRYSAKFK
+476 ADVDRHSARFK
-487 GIESLV
+487 EIESLV

>member
-145 AMITLDQLQ
+145 AMITFDQLQ

-159 DTESFRKKIEGFF
+159 DTESFRKKIEC
-172 KYKSRD
+172 
-178 ATKDDFIFDEKMWP
+178 
-192 STLTGFPLLITQA
+192 L
-205 PWEKPKAEERKPT
+205 
-218 QVHRSRKR
+218 
-226 FCEHFLG
+226 C
-233 RYIDVKKRKT
+233 
-243 LVHDDKSIMGM
+243 
-254 AGACFE
+254 
-260 MGLLEGYKQTT
+260 
-271 SREIIILPTKLGL
+271 II
-284 AFLCENNPMLNYI
+284 Y
-297 YDNKKLPAR
+297 
-306 RFSKYEKTLFK
+306 
-317 HHILPRFKLE
+317 
-327 KEIIAEL
+327 
-334 FKKKEIESTKEL
+334 
-346 QKIFQEKQRKFL
+346 
-358 ENLLQKELDTKIKF
+358 
-372 TYKQIKDEVME
+372 
-383 KHTKSLIA
+383 
-391 DYIHRGHAKKPL
+391 
-403 IIKELWVELEF
+403 
-414 RDKGI
+414 
-419 GKDDQ
+419 
-424 KKITES
+424 
-430 FNDWVHYAL
+430 
-439 VYQKSHVI
+439 
-447 VMVSRLTELGF
+447 
-458 CKKSNTKPTT
+458 
-468 YTFLADDW
+468 
-476 GDVDRYSAKFK
+476 
-487 GIESLV
+487 

>member
-6 NFLAKDEIET
+6 NFRAEDEIET

-67 KTEDMLKGI
+67 KTEDVLKGI
-76 VREARIL
+76 VREARSHID
-83 CTLASS
+83 SE
-89 KQGEDKKKEYI
+89 EDKGKKYI

-123 NRILPIK
+123 NRIFPIK
-130 FILTVLGAMIISKKT
+130 FILTVLGAMIVTKKT
-145 AMITLDQLQ
+145 AMITLDELQ

-172 KYKSRD
+172 KYPSRD
-178 ATKDDFIFDEKMWP
+178 STQDDFIFDKKMWR
-192 STLTGFPLLITQA
+192 STLTGFPLLITPA
-205 PWEKPKAEERKPT
+205 PWEKPKDEGRKPT
-218 QVHRSRKR
+218 QIHRSRKR

-260 MGLLEGYKQTT
+260 MGLLKGYKQTT

-306 RFSKYEKTLFK
+306 RFSKYEKALFK

-334 FKKKEIESTKEL
+334 FKKKEIKSTNEL
-346 QKIFQEKQRKFL
+346 QRIFHEKQRKFL
-358 ENLLQKELDTKIKF
+358 EKLLIDELGVKKDAIKF
-372 TYKQIKDEVME
+372 TY
-383 KHTKSLIA
+383 TKPSEPLILES
-391 DYIHRGHAKKPL
+391 DYINLVEEKTTAK
-403 IIKELWVELEF
+403 LEF
-414 RDKGI
+414 TNKTVRA
-419 GKDDQ
+419 DDQ

-458 CKKSNTKPTT
+458 CKKSNTKPTIF
-468 YTFLADDW
+468 TFLADDW
-476 GDVDRYSAKFK
+476 ADVDRHSARFK
-487 GIESLV
+487 EIESLV

>member
-1 MVRLI
+1 MICSKCGLIRSEKIFNDESNI
-6 NFLAKDEIET
+6 NFYKYYYRNIYVGLSKPNE
-16 ALLASISSG
+16 
-25 KFNDAQE
+25 KFFDDQINRGTE
-32 FLEHLIKNYYAE
+32 FL
-44 LKFGMAATDIKNEW
+44 
-58 DQPLTLIDD
+58 TLLN
-67 KTEDMLKGI
+67 K
-76 VREARIL
+76 
-83 CTLASS
+83 
-89 KQGEDKKKEYI
+89 YI

-192 STLTGFPLLITQA
+192 STLTGFPLLITPA
-205 PWEKPKAEERKPT
+205 PWEKPKAEGRKPT
-218 QVHRSRKR
+218 QIHRSRKR

-334 FKKKEIESTKEL
+334 FKKKEIKSTNEL
-346 QKIFQEKQRKFL
+346 QRIFHEKQRKFL
-358 ENLLQKELDTKIKF
+358 EKLLVDELGVKNDTIKF
-372 TYKQIKDEVME
+372 TY
-383 KHTKSLIA
+383 TKPSEPSILES
-391 DYIHRGHAKKPL
+391 DYINLIEEKTTAK
-403 IIKELWVELEF
+403 LEF
-414 RDKGI
+414 TNKTVRA
-419 GKDDQ
+419 DDQ

-458 CKKSNTKPTT
+458 CKKSNTKPTIF
-468 YTFLADDW
+468 TFLADDW
-476 GDVDRYSAKFK
+476 ADVDRHSARFK
-487 GIESLV
+487 EIESLV